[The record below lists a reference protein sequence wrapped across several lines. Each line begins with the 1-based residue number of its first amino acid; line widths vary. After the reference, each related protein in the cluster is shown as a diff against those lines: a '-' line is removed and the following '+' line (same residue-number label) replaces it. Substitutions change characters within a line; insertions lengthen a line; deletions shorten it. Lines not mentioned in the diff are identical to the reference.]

1 MAIAT
6 NFLMFRNF
14 LELILKKKKT
24 LLAPLTIS
32 YQFIDLQSFYQ
43 EFAPSLLQKN

>member
-6 NFLMFRNF
+6 DFLMFRNF
-14 LELILKKKKT
+14 LELILKKKP